1 MAAVPA
7 ADVAAMA
14 AVLRRTRIPRSAALG
29 ERAGR
34 LAGRPAVVVGGGQTR
49 GSTVGNGRAVAL
61 LFAREG
67 ANILV
72 ADRDPDSA
80 RETADLIRSEGGRH
94 RRSRRTSSASPT
106 S

>member
-1 MAAVPA
+1 M
-7 ADVAAMA
+7 
-14 AVLRRTRIPRSAALG
+14 G